1 MKNEDPCRTSCLTF
15 FSSSSTLLRST
26 IKNRA
31 NYRCS
36 ISAVRRAEQKQPAA
50 YSQSRG
56 QTKAQGSNL
65 FPVRWRPKW
74 SDVKMEE
81 RRMESA
87 SNIQLHLSVDHNLKH
102 VFMFYNSI
110 WVLSIKTI
118 PNGCVDGY
126 ILSISGRQQET
137 EQQEQFHRMGN
148 LCLTL
153 PPRDLSL
160 FLFLSLYPYLCCC
173 WMVGRSPQS
182 F

>member
-15 FSSSSTLLRST
+15 FSSSSALLRFDHKESS
-26 IKNRA
+26 KLPVFHF
-31 NYRCS
+31 S
-36 ISAVRRAEQKQPAA
+36 RRAEQKQPAA

-160 FLFLSLYPYLCCC
+160 SLSLSVSLSLLLLD
-173 WMVGRSPQS
+173 GRS
-182 F
+182 

>member
-1 MKNEDPCRTSCLTF
+1 MKILVELLASHSSPPPPPCYD
-15 FSSSSTLLRST
+15 ST

-160 FLFLSLYPYLCCC
+160 FLSLYPYLCCC